1 MDTLVDLIKSL
12 GVWGGAALIV
22 FGLVWYFHCSTLVE
36 NATSRAA
43 TLAALRDDTATK
55 RYRRW
60 LTRALDGLDARLSK
74 DESALPATS
83 ARVAWSGGL
92 AGVNF
97 ALALAYPV
105 FSVLALWVVTG
116 NGTVAGRV
124 VIAAEDNVLLRGAVA
139 VAICGMVFG
148 MIFAKLRL
156 HGSRKLGVEL
166 VFLILGVAGAVAGGL
181 TVAGAL
187 ALGVML
193 AGEVT
198 AAFAAAPAGAFIG
211 TFTVSVAVFGAVLGA
226 GISPE
231 VGAVVC
237 TVTIVVVGVG
247 AIAVERRATS
257 QAWRGLAV
265 PGLAIAFCAI
275 VAAAVWLTPK
285 YLTIVDGT
293 DAAAVVLF
301 ISLLPLLNGLADF
314 ASCGLT
320 RWLMRRGVAGQTVWR
335 GVLDSVAGLG
345 IFLVLGFAII
355 IVVHFVRPQNGVP
368 LADLAAIFDGLA
380 DPETRGSYG
389 WLLFMLATTLLPTVL
404 HFAVAVAAFFT
415 LYPAGLR
422 HWIIERLE
430 SGAAGHAN
438 AGRQGQAVLALAISA
453 AVLIPSWLLWQVF
466 TIRHGLL
473 DGLIAVFRLFA
484 ESIGAIPPGM
494 AI

>member
-1 MDTLVDLIKSL
+1 MDILVDLIKSL
-12 GVWGGAALIV
+12 GFWGGTALIV
-22 FGLVWYFHCSTLVE
+22 FGLVWYFHCNTLLE
-36 NATSRAA
+36 NAASRAA
-43 TLAALRDDTATK
+43 ALAALRDDTAGK

-74 DESALPATS
+74 DESALPPTS

-105 FSVLALWVVTG
+105 FSVLALWGVTG

-124 VIAAEDNVLLRGAVA
+124 VIPTEDSDLLRGAVA

-148 MIFAKLRL
+148 MIFAELRL
-156 HGSRKLGVEL
+156 QGSRKLVVQL
-166 VFLILGVAGAVAGGL
+166 VSLILGVAGAVAGGF

-187 ALGVML
+187 ALGVIL
-193 AGEVT
+193 GGEVT
-198 AAFAAAPAGAFIG
+198 AAFAAALAGAFIG
-211 TFTVSVAVFGAVLGA
+211 TFTVSVAVFGAVMGA

-275 VAAAVWLTPK
+275 VAGAVWLTPK

-293 DAAAVVLF
+293 DAAALVLF

-335 GVLDSVAGLG
+335 GVMDSVAGLG

-355 IVVHFVRPQNGVP
+355 TVVHFVRPQNGVP
-368 LADLAAIFDGLA
+368 LADLTAIFDGLA
-380 DPETRGSYG
+380 DPETRGNYG
-389 WLLFMLATTLLPTVL
+389 WLLFMLATTLIPTVL

-453 AVLIPSWLLWQVF
+453 AVLIPSWLLWQLF
-466 TIRHGLL
+466 TMRHGLL

-484 ESIGAIPPGM
+484 ESIGAIPSGL

>member
-1 MDTLVDLIKSL
+1 MEILVDLIKSL
-12 GVWGGAALIV
+12 GFWGGAALIV

-36 NATSRAA
+36 NAASRAA
-43 TLAALRDDTATK
+43 ALAALRDDTASK

-74 DESALPATS
+74 DESALPPTS

-92 AGVNF
+92 AGFNF

-124 VIAAEDNVLLRGAVA
+124 VIGAEDNNLLRGAVA

-148 MIFAKLRL
+148 VIFAKLRL
-156 HGSRKLGVEL
+156 HGSRKLGVLL

-198 AAFAAAPAGAFIG
+198 AAAAPAGAVIG
-211 TFTVSVAVFGAVLGA
+211 TVTVSVAVFGAVMGA
-226 GISPE
+226 GLSPE

-237 TVTIVVVGVG
+237 TVTTVVVGVG
-247 AIAVERRATS
+247 AIAVERRETS

-265 PGLAIAFCAI
+265 SGLAIAFCAI

-285 YLTIVDGT
+285 YLTSVDGT
-293 DAAAVVLF
+293 DQAAVVLF
-301 ISLLPLLNGLADF
+301 LSLLPLLNGLADF

-320 RWLMRRGVAGQTVWR
+320 RWLMRRGVTGQTVWR

-355 IVVHFVRPQNGVP
+355 TVVHFVRPQNGVP
-368 LADLAAIFDGLA
+368 LADLTAIFDGLA
-380 DPETRGSYG
+380 DLASRGNYG
-389 WLLFMLATTLLPTVL
+389 WLLFMLATTLIPTVL

-453 AVLIPSWLLWQVF
+453 AVLIPSWLLWQIF
-466 TIRHGLL
+466 TMRHGLL
-473 DGLIAVFRLFA
+473 DGLITLFRLYA
-484 ESIGAIPPGM
+484 EVIGAIPSGM